1 MEKEKAK
8 ILREKYAG
16 SFDGKR
22 EMRLE
27 PDDLEKVA
35 RLAEEALYWYFFKR
49 KDSPL
54 LSFKPWF
61 KDYDFKVT
69 LVKKT

>member
-1 MEKEKAK
+1 MKKEKTK

-16 SFDGKR
+16 SFIGV
-22 EMRLE
+22 RLE

-35 RLAEEALYWYFFKR
+35 RIAEEALYRYFFKR

-54 LSFKPWF
+54 LPFKPWF